1 MNKNCINNLK
11 SVYFIISF
19 FNSISMVYC
28 FFLLIQATS
37 YQTSYFRI
45 QHSGNTDGSRLAL
58 SLSKFACALSFS
70 VAFSMAA
77 RERERMRSLAVVVC
91 FVVVVVGCLCA
102 AASYAAFRCSCAS
115 KLCCQLIFSN

>member
-19 FNSISMVYC
+19 LTVKVWFIFFCYFKRLVIKLAILEFNI
-28 FFLLIQATS
+28 LATLMAAGWRS
-37 YQTSYFRI
+37 LSV
-45 QHSGNTDGSRLAL
+45 SSLAL
-58 SLSKFACALSFS
+58 SLSRSHSQWL
-70 VAFSMAA
+70 
-77 RERERMRSLAVVVC
+77 RGRERMRSLAVVVC